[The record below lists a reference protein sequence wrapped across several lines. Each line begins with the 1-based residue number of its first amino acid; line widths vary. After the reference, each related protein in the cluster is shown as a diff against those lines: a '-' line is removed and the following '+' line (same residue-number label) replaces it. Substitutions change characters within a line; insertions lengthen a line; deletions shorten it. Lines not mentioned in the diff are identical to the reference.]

1 MARYKHELPEPNVLR
16 RILRLSDEYPTGL
29 EWAYNGN
36 GRKIGEQAGKRYE
49 GELFYRVRFLGESYT
64 CHRLVYLMRTG
75 EDPGD
80 ADVVHA
86 ADNAEKDN
94 RKELYLLSADSAP
107 NEIGAGSRVMRV
119 GRPKKKKRKASEK
132 ASLFAPEEEKE
143 NFYLGAPCPYPEHH
157 VDKDSLTPRSLRHK
171 TDHYCLE
178 CSKKIKENRCGIDVN
193 FIYINYNH
201 AARNLFRMLDTY
213 GPNDHWY
220 WQGSRDRLVAPSYRS
235 TADKLT
241 DNVSVRKLIY
251 HLAWGDVG
259 KLRVTPFCDDP
270 NCMNPLHLETKFNN
284 FSYPRNIEPLCVERD
299 PKKLLQSFYVS
310 PLDLALERY
319 KKTIEHPLEVP
330 EELPDYHEDE

>member
-1 MARYKHELPEPNVLR
+1 MARYKHDLPSLR
-16 RILRLSDEYPTGL
+16 TLRQFLRLSDEYPSGL

-36 GRKIGEQAGKRYE
+36 GRKNGEQAGKRYRAQDV
-49 GELFYRVRFLGESYT
+49 YRLNLLGEAYT
-64 CHRLVYLMRTG
+64 CHRLVYFLRT
-75 EDPGD
+75 EENPGD
-80 ADVVHA
+80 ADVVHG

-107 NEIGAGSRVMRV
+107 NAIPVGSRTRRV
-119 GRPKKKKRKASEK
+119 GRAKKRKASEK
-132 ASLFAPEEEKE
+132 ASPFSPEEMKE

-157 VDKDSLTPRSLRHK
+157 IDKDSLTPRSLRHK
-171 TDHYCLE
+171 ESHYCLE
-178 CSKKIKENRCGIDVN
+178 CVKKIKENRCGIDVN

-201 AARNLFRMLDTY
+201 AARNLFRQLEVN
-213 GPNDHWY
+213 GPDEHWY

-270 NCMNPLHLETKFNN
+270 NCMNPLHLEAKFNR

-310 PLDLALERY
+310 PLDLALGRY
-319 KKTIEHPLEVP
+319 KRTIEHPLEVP